1 MAPTPNGWK
10 EILARYFTNVP
21 KTIGE
26 ALWKGLFTLL
36 VGGVGLTGYALYK
49 NPGIIMGEPWEER
62 SPTEILAI
70 KPEIRASV
78 YDLMEQFYLVH
89 KPEGLMFVSWDTIE
103 TMRGLWVRPADE
115 FPGKAGAH
123 PMTPDMRVLGGPFL
137 LGECS
142 STESLAKPGYI
153 MVACPI
159 NNEYDS
165 WGYVSAVVKPE
176 REQEFLRLVEFL
188 AHRVTL
194 LIYEV
199 V

>member
-1 MAPTPNGWK
+1 
-10 EILARYFTNVP
+10 
-21 KTIGE
+21 
-26 ALWKGLFTLL
+26 
-36 VGGVGLTGYALYK
+36 
-49 NPGIIMGEPWEER
+49 MGEPWEER

-137 LGECS
+137 FGECS

-199 V
+199 VYLNSVLHYGRIVGIDSAPNAKPHATAGSENTSNDRVSHNRLPSLFFWPGS

>member
-1 MAPTPNGWK
+1 MANNQNGWK
-10 EILARYFTNVP
+10 EILARYFTNIP
-21 KTIGE
+21 KTVGE
-26 ALWKGLFTLL
+26 ALWKALFTLM
-36 VGGVGLTGYALYK
+36 VGGGIMTGYALYK
-49 NPGIIMGEPWEER
+49 NPGIIMGQPWEER

-89 KPEGLMFVSWDTIE
+89 KPEGLMLVSWDTIE

-123 PMTPDMRVLGGPFL
+123 PMTQDMRTLGGPFL
-137 LGECS
+137 FGECA
-142 STESLAKPGYI
+142 STESLAQPGMR

-159 NNEYDS
+159 INEYDA
-165 WGYVSAVVKPE
+165 WGYVAAVVEPG
-176 REQEFLRLVEFL
+176 REKETLRLVEFL

-194 LIYEV
+194 LIYKMI
-199 V
+199 